1 MGNMTRGG
9 KMNRKMKRIR
19 KNTIVVLFAA
29 GLLFQV
35 LLLGCS
41 SKSEQAQQSE
51 SQQTTI
57 MVGAGAGLKPALDPV
72 GELFTQKTGIKVEY
86 SYLCS
91 AMVLTNMQLTK
102 TGDVMVPGSQH
113 YMDLAIEKKVIDPE
127 SVAIAGYMIPVIGVQ
142 KGNPHNITCLED
154 LKKPGLK
161 VGFGEEEALAVG
173 RLTLKML
180 KDLNIYEDVKKNVV
194 LTAGSASKLVLPL
207 AMGNLDAEINWMAT
221 CKAFA
226 DKVDI
231 IKIDPVKLKYSVAP
245 IGMTVYS
252 KQKEAARKYLEF
264 VESDE
269 GQAIFDKH
277 GFKAY
282 FDPEQIEKIR

>member
-1 MGNMTRGG
+1 M
-9 KMNRKMKRIR
+9 KLNRKRIHPS
-19 KNTIVVLFAA
+19 VVALLVA
-29 GLLFQV
+29 GLLIQALF
-35 LLLGCS
+35 LGCS
-41 SKSEQAQQSE
+41 SKSEQAKKSEDQQA
-51 SQQTTI
+51 TI
-57 MVGAGAGLKPALDPV
+57 IVGAGAGLKPALDPV
-72 GELFTQKTGIKVEY
+72 AEAFTTKTGIKVEY

-113 YMDLAIEKKVIDPE
+113 YMDLAIEKEVIDPE

-161 VGFGEEEALAVG
+161 IGVGEEEALAVG
-173 RLTLKML
+173 RLTQKML
-180 KDLNIYEDVKKNVV
+180 KDLKLYDDVMQNVV

-221 CKAFA
+221 CMAFA

-231 IKIDPVKLKYSVAP
+231 VKIDPKKLKYSVAP
-245 IGMTVYS
+245 IGMTAYS
-252 KQKEAARKYLEF
+252 KQKEAARKYLAF

-269 GQAIFDKH
+269 GQAIFAKY
-277 GFKAY
+277 GFQAY
-282 FDPEQIEKIR
+282 FDPEEIEKIR